1 MQVISKKRLTE
12 FSDEKKFAEIVTDLD
27 AWRRV
32 AEASKWERLLDV
44 QQRYPKAE
52 AVQVGNDSYT
62 VFNIRHNRFRLI
74 VKIVYPSQTIFVK
87 HVLTHAEYDR
97 DEWKESLKKEQDQ
110 REGSKKK

>member
-1 MQVISKKRLTE
+1 LISKKRLIE
-12 FSDEKKFAEIVTDLD
+12 FANENKFAEIATDLD
-27 AWRRV
+27 AWRQV
-32 AEASKWERLLDV
+32 VEASKWERLLDV

-62 VFNIRHNRFRLI
+62 VFNIRHNRFRLV
-74 VKIVYPSQTIFVK
+74 VKIVYSSQTIFVK

-110 REGSKKK
+110 RERNKRV